1 MRDSRTHLN
10 FDQSMRESSFEHTF
24 ANQPNPRAEVSFNP
38 VTRRVAPL
46 YARRETSAS
55 VFWRPVRRDSTPRP
69 SVGPR
74 WRALRP
80 RPKPVFILCS
90 IICAALP
97 SAQPSQSERKKCRR
111 SMGNVNETTMTPPPS
126 PEVIPKMPK
135 LAEFQVTNMF
145 F

>member
-69 SVGPR
+69 SV
-74 WRALRP
+74 RP
-80 RPKPVFILCS
+80 SVRGGV
-90 IICAALP
+90 P
-97 SAQPSQSERKKCRR
+97 SVPGRNLSLFYAPSSVRLYHQLSQVSAREG
-111 SMGNVNETTMTPPPS
+111 S
-126 PEVIPKMPK
+126 
-135 LAEFQVTNMF
+135 AEEHGQCQ
-145 F
+145 